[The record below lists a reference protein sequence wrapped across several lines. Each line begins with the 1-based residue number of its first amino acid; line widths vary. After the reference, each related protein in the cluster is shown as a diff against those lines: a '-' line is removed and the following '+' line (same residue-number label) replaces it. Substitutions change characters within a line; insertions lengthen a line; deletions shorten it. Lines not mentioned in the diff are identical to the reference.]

1 MAGQSQ
7 KNKIKEESVFLQFS
21 KDSWYHVAIENLLN
35 PAPEKFLQIGC
46 FGIPRLS
53 YVGEAVE
60 KVLIEPKGVESDQ
73 RDA

>member
-1 MAGQSQ
+1 MA
-7 KNKIKEESVFLQFS
+7 V
-21 KDSWYHVAIENLLN
+21 ENLLN
-35 PAPEKFLQIGC
+35 SAPEKFLQIGC